1 MVHPPFP
8 PLGVRGRPR
17 FQEKFAPP
25 GTQVPVR
32 SSAACI
38 CGTQRLVA
46 ALRLHLKHT
55 IIMGQLQLQL
65 CQCGSKKRGLVLDKP
80 RGIVY
85 TENTEGAGPYK
96 RLAPYHCVKS
106 KRKMTALGWG
116 TSRRSFFLFIITVRD
131 SPCDLKCN
139 VDCSAKQRKQ
149 HYDLFKRH
157 GASPLSAL
165 GRPGEAEISRKIRS
179 TGHSGAGKEL
189 SRLHLWDA
197 APRGSL
203 AAAFK
208 AYHNYGPIAIA
219 AFLHAHPAA
228 GWACNFFHA

>member
-46 ALRLHLKHT
+46 ALRLRLKHT
-55 IIMGQLQLQL
+55 IIMGQLQLRL

-85 TENTEGAGPYK
+85 TENAKGAGPYK
-96 RLAPYHCVKS
+96 RLAPYQIV
-106 KRKMTALGWG
+106 RKDDRSSLVAW
-116 TSRRSFFLFIITVRD
+116 RRSFFLFIIPVRD

-208 AYHNYGPIAIA
+208 AYHNYVPIAIA
-219 AFLHAHPAA
+219 VFLHAHPAA

>member
-8 PLGVRGRPR
+8 PLGVRGRPK

-46 ALRLHLKHT
+46 ALRLRLKHT
-55 IIMGQLQLQL
+55 IIMGQLQLRL
-65 CQCGSKKRGLVLDKP
+65 CQCGSKRRGLVLDKP

-85 TENTEGAGPYK
+85 TENTKGAGPYK
-96 RLAPYHCVKS
+96 RLAPYQIV
-106 KRKMTALGWG
+106 RKDDRSSLVAW
-116 TSRRSFFLFIITVRD
+116 RRSFFLFIIPVRN

>member
-46 ALRLHLKHT
+46 ALRLRLKHT
-55 IIMGQLQLQL
+55 IIMGQLQLRL

-85 TENTEGAGPYK
+85 TENTKGAGPYK
-96 RLAPYHCVKS
+96 RLAPYQIV
-106 KRKMTALGWG
+106 RKDDRSSLVAW
-116 TSRRSFFLFIITVRD
+116 RRSFFLFIIPVRD

-203 AAAFK
+203 VTAFK

>member
-1 MVHPPFP
+1 
-8 PLGVRGRPR
+8 
-17 FQEKFAPP
+17 
-25 GTQVPVR
+25 
-32 SSAACI
+32 
-38 CGTQRLVA
+38 
-46 ALRLHLKHT
+46 
-55 IIMGQLQLQL
+55 MGQLQLRL
-65 CQCGSKKRGLVLDKP
+65 CQCGSKKRSLVLDKP

-85 TENTEGAGPYK
+85 TENTKGAGPYK
-96 RLAPYHCVKS
+96 RLAPYQIVRRNDRS
-106 KRKMTALGWG
+106 SLVAW
-116 TSRRSFFLFIITVRD
+116 RRSFFLFIIPVRD

-208 AYHNYGPIAIA
+208 AYHNYVPIAIA
-219 AFLHAHPAA
+219 VFLHAHPAA

>member
-1 MVHPPFP
+1 MVHPPFL

-46 ALRLHLKHT
+46 ALRLRLKHT
-55 IIMGQLQLQL
+55 IIMGQLQLRL

-85 TENTEGAGPYK
+85 TENTKGAGPYK
-96 RLAPYHCVKS
+96 RLAPYQIV
-106 KRKMTALGWG
+106 RKDDRSSLVAW
-116 TSRRSFFLFIITVRD
+116 RRSFFLFIIPVRD

>member
-46 ALRLHLKHT
+46 ALRLRLKHT
-55 IIMGQLQLQL
+55 IIMGQLQLRL

-85 TENTEGAGPYK
+85 TENTKGAGPYK
-96 RLAPYHCVKS
+96 RLAPYQIV
-106 KRKMTALGWG
+106 RKDDRSSLVAW
-116 TSRRSFFLFIITVRD
+116 RRSFFLFIITVRD

-208 AYHNYGPIAIA
+208 AYHNYVPIAIA
-219 AFLHAHPAA
+219 V
-228 GWACNFFHA
+228 FFARSSGCRVGV

>member
-1 MVHPPFP
+1 M
-8 PLGVRGRPR
+8 
-17 FQEKFAPP
+17 
-25 GTQVPVR
+25 
-32 SSAACI
+32 
-38 CGTQRLVA
+38 
-46 ALRLHLKHT
+46 
-55 IIMGQLQLQL
+55 
-65 CQCGSKKRGLVLDKP
+65 
-80 RGIVY
+80 
-85 TENTEGAGPYK
+85 
-96 RLAPYHCVKS
+96 
-106 KRKMTALGWG
+106 
-116 TSRRSFFLFIITVRD
+116 RRSFFLFIITVRD

-219 AFLHAHPAA
+219 AFFARSS
-228 GWACNFFHA
+228 GCRVGV

>member
-1 MVHPPFP
+1 M
-8 PLGVRGRPR
+8 
-17 FQEKFAPP
+17 
-25 GTQVPVR
+25 
-32 SSAACI
+32 
-38 CGTQRLVA
+38 
-46 ALRLHLKHT
+46 
-55 IIMGQLQLQL
+55 
-65 CQCGSKKRGLVLDKP
+65 
-80 RGIVY
+80 
-85 TENTEGAGPYK
+85 
-96 RLAPYHCVKS
+96 
-106 KRKMTALGWG
+106 
-116 TSRRSFFLFIITVRD
+116 RRSFFLFIIPVRD

-208 AYHNYGPIAIA
+208 AYHNYVPIAIA
-219 AFLHAHPAA
+219 VFLHAHPAA

>member
-55 IIMGQLQLQL
+55 IIMGQLQLRL
-65 CQCGSKKRGLVLDKP
+65 CQCDSKKRGLVLDKP

-85 TENTEGAGPYK
+85 TENTKGAGPYK
-96 RLAPYHCVKS
+96 RLAPYQIV
-106 KRKMTALGWG
+106 RKDDRSSLVAW
-116 TSRRSFFLFIITVRD
+116 RRSFFLFIITVRD

-208 AYHNYGPIAIA
+208 AYHNYVPIAIA
-219 AFLHAHPAA
+219 V
-228 GWACNFFHA
+228 FFARSSGCRVGV

>member
-1 MVHPPFP
+1 MVHPPFL

-46 ALRLHLKHT
+46 ALRLRLKHT
-55 IIMGQLQLQL
+55 IIMGQLQLRL

-85 TENTEGAGPYK
+85 TENTKGAGPYK
-96 RLAPYHCVKS
+96 RLAPYQIV
-106 KRKMTALGWG
+106 RKDDRSSLVAW
-116 TSRRSFFLFIITVRD
+116 RRSFFLFIIPVRD

-219 AFLHAHPAA
+219 VFLHAHPAA

>member
-46 ALRLHLKHT
+46 ALRLRLKHT
-55 IIMGQLQLQL
+55 IIMGQLQLRL

-85 TENTEGAGPYK
+85 TENAKGAGPYK
-96 RLAPYHCVKS
+96 RLAPYQIV
-106 KRKMTALGWG
+106 RKDDRSSLVAW
-116 TSRRSFFLFIITVRD
+116 RRSFFLFVIPVRD

-228 GWACNFFHA
+228 GWACIFFHA

>member
-65 CQCGSKKRGLVLDKP
+65 CQCDSKKRGLVLDKP

-116 TSRRSFFLFIITVRD
+116 TSRRSFFLAFFIACGD
-131 SPCDLKCN
+131 CPCNLKRYKNRSTDQCQQNCN
-139 VDCSAKQRKQ
+139 IRKT
-149 HYDLFKRH
+149 H
-157 GASPLSAL
+157 GPHPLSAL
-165 GRPGEAEISRKIRS
+165 GHPG
-179 TGHSGAGKEL
+179 SGQL
-189 SRLHLWDA
+189 
-197 APRGSL
+197 
-203 AAAFK
+203 FK
-208 AYHNYGPIAIA
+208 KPAI
-219 AFLHAHPAA
+219 P
-228 GWACNFFHA
+228 GT

>member
-1 MVHPPFP
+1 MVHPPFL

-46 ALRLHLKHT
+46 ALRLRLKHT
-55 IIMGQLQLQL
+55 IIMGQLQLRL

-85 TENTEGAGPYK
+85 TENTKGAGPYK
-96 RLAPYHCVKS
+96 RLAPYQIV
-106 KRKMTALGWG
+106 RKDDRSSLVAW
-116 TSRRSFFLFIITVRD
+116 RRSFFLFIIPVRD

-208 AYHNYGPIAIA
+208 AYHNYVPIAIA
-219 AFLHAHPAA
+219 VFLHAHPAA

>member
-8 PLGVRGRPR
+8 PLGVRGGRD
-17 FQEKFAPP
+17 FKKKFAPP

-46 ALRLHLKHT
+46 ALRLRLKHT
-55 IIMGQLQLQL
+55 IIMGQLQLRL

-85 TENTEGAGPYK
+85 TENAKGAGPYK
-96 RLAPYHCVKS
+96 RLAPYQIV
-106 KRKMTALGWG
+106 RKDDRSSLVAW
-116 TSRRSFFLFIITVRD
+116 RRSFFLFVITVRD

-165 GRPGEAEISRKIRS
+165 GRPGRPRFQEKIRS

>member
-1 MVHPPFP
+1 
-8 PLGVRGRPR
+8 
-17 FQEKFAPP
+17 
-25 GTQVPVR
+25 
-32 SSAACI
+32 
-38 CGTQRLVA
+38 
-46 ALRLHLKHT
+46 
-55 IIMGQLQLQL
+55 
-65 CQCGSKKRGLVLDKP
+65 
-80 RGIVY
+80 
-85 TENTEGAGPYK
+85 
-96 RLAPYHCVKS
+96 
-106 KRKMTALGWG
+106 MTALGWG
-116 TSRRSFFLFIITVRD
+116 TLRRSFFLFIITVRD

-219 AFLHAHPAA
+219 VFLHAHPAA

>member
-1 MVHPPFP
+1 M
-8 PLGVRGRPR
+8 
-17 FQEKFAPP
+17 
-25 GTQVPVR
+25 
-32 SSAACI
+32 
-38 CGTQRLVA
+38 
-46 ALRLHLKHT
+46 
-55 IIMGQLQLQL
+55 
-65 CQCGSKKRGLVLDKP
+65 
-80 RGIVY
+80 
-85 TENTEGAGPYK
+85 
-96 RLAPYHCVKS
+96 
-106 KRKMTALGWG
+106 
-116 TSRRSFFLFIITVRD
+116 RD

-165 GRPGEAEISRKIRS
+165 GRPGEAEIPRKIRS

-203 AAAFK
+203 AATFK